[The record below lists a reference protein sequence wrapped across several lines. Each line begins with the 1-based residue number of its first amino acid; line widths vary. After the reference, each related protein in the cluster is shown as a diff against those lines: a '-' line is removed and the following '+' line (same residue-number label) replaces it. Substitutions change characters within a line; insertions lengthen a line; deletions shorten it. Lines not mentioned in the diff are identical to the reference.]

1 MLSLQY
7 HRSNSFLFVN
17 GIKICQFKA
26 KNSEMKHIGTI
37 SKDFTVKKLK
47 KKKKKTRSN
56 GYVYNN
62 FDINNIIVIHKHWIK

>member
-1 MLSLQY
+1 
-7 HRSNSFLFVN
+7 
-17 GIKICQFKA
+17 
-26 KNSEMKHIGTI
+26 MKHIGTI
-37 SKDFTVKKLK
+37 KKVFTEKKLK

>member
-37 SKDFTVKKLK
+37 SKDFTVKILEK
-47 KKKKKTRSN
+47 KKKKKIDQMDMYIT
-56 GYVYNN
+56 
-62 FDINNIIVIHKHWIK
+62 ILILITL

>member
-1 MLSLQY
+1 
-7 HRSNSFLFVN
+7 
-17 GIKICQFKA
+17 
-26 KNSEMKHIGTI
+26 MKHIGTI
-37 SKDFTVKKLK
+37 SKDFTDKKFK

>member
-37 SKDFTVKKLK
+37 SKDFTVKILK
-47 KKKKKTRSN
+47 KKKKKKLDQMDMYIT
-56 GYVYNN
+56 
-62 FDINNIIVIHKHWIK
+62 ILILITL